1 MRWAQCVGVSDS
13 RSLED
18 DPAGAGLDTADTDA
32 GGDGDAEVTLLAP
45 VGAPGVLGEPV
56 SLAVFAAVAHEGH
69 GVVQHGAI
77 ARLVVVNAARVE
89 LERLSVSIKGGSNGL
104 VAQGLLHHI
113 DVATVSESVSV
124 DLAGCSLGLIVLALV
139 ATLSVA
145 SVVRVVLGSHGLGGL
160 EVVEGLSH
168 GAALAAG
175 GLTSAVKSLLDREG
189 GEFALLHTVGAL
201 KGTDGGESPVRAAHA
216 LAAHIGNEAVLSPVD
231 RGGNGGGVGHPGDVL
246 GLLLSGLSVAE
257 QVHVLVLGPVG
268 EFVVANLVMGASVPR
283 VSFDEIVALLP
294 LPEAE
299 LELDLVNVA
308 LAEVG
313 AVLNEAINI
322 ALIKLSLLE
331 FLPLFGEGLGLLLA
345 LGVVGVS
352 LGVLL
357 TFSGGGLLSCRLFF
371 LGILSWLLGGLF
383 SLSRLISRLIGR
395 LVSRLVSRLVTG
407 LVTGLV
413 SRLVSGLV
421 SGLVGGLVGRF
432 IGGSRVLLL
441 LFVGLLA
448 VVISAEWVVDRRRLE
463 LVLILLSV
471 EIVVAAGGVVRVAA
485 VLLIT
490 RGDVSAHT
498 SLMTVG
504 GVPTNKVVVLL
515 SAVVSVIE
523 VAVLGLAVGV
533 GSDVVTV
540 AILVAV
546 AVVSVPLV
554 VTVAVT
560 VGGVGTMTVSG
571 VGTMRIMLLVLADV
585 VVVEVVLGGGLS
597 DGLVAAVVVAV
608 EAVHTSVAVVV
619 GGALSLNSGVA
630 VLLGFVGV
638 EVGCADGVALV
649 LGLVAVQ
656 RGREVVKGRHAAV
669 WLSQVLVV
677 STVDVGVMG
686 DGGVSHLMLDGEA
699 VVGDDVMDG
708 LLGLPGAIVVI
719 EGSLAVVVASGAL
732 LITEVVPAF
741 AVSTGVLLGLAV
753 VVSADCGREES
764 D

>member
-345 LGVVGVS
+345 LGV
-352 LGVLL
+352 L
-357 TFSGGGLLSCRLFF
+357 
-371 LGILSWLLGGLF
+371 
-383 SLSRLISRLIGR
+383 
-395 LVSRLVSRLVTG
+395 
-407 LVTGLV
+407 
-413 SRLVSGLV
+413 
-421 SGLVGGLVGRF
+421 
-432 IGGSRVLLL
+432 
-441 LFVGLLA
+441 
-448 VVISAEWVVDRRRLE
+448 
-463 LVLILLSV
+463 
-471 EIVVAAGGVVRVAA
+471 
-485 VLLIT
+485 
-490 RGDVSAHT
+490 
-498 SLMTVG
+498 
-504 GVPTNKVVVLL
+504 
-515 SAVVSVIE
+515 
-523 VAVLGLAVGV
+523 
-533 GSDVVTV
+533 
-540 AILVAV
+540 
-546 AVVSVPLV
+546 
-554 VTVAVT
+554 
-560 VGGVGTMTVSG
+560 
-571 VGTMRIMLLVLADV
+571 
-585 VVVEVVLGGGLS
+585 
-597 DGLVAAVVVAV
+597 
-608 EAVHTSVAVVV
+608 
-619 GGALSLNSGVA
+619 
-630 VLLGFVGV
+630 
-638 EVGCADGVALV
+638 
-649 LGLVAVQ
+649 
-656 RGREVVKGRHAAV
+656 
-669 WLSQVLVV
+669 
-677 STVDVGVMG
+677 
-686 DGGVSHLMLDGEA
+686 
-699 VVGDDVMDG
+699 
-708 LLGLPGAIVVI
+708 
-719 EGSLAVVVASGAL
+719 
-732 LITEVVPAF
+732 
-741 AVSTGVLLGLAV
+741 
-753 VVSADCGREES
+753 
-764 D
+764 